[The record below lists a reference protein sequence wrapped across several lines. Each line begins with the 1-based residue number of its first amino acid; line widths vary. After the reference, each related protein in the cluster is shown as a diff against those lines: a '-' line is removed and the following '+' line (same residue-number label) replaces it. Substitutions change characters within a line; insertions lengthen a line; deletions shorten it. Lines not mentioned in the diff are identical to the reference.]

1 MADIE
6 NKITQLCPQAQ
17 VDTTGEF
24 PLVTVDDAQWHDLA
38 SALKTQLHYD
48 VLSAVVGMDWT
59 EALGCVYYLTNTSTH
74 ELLHVKVA
82 TADRENP
89 RLHSVCDLWPVAN
102 FQEREVYDFFG
113 IVFIGHPDMRRMFL
127 RTDWV
132 GYPLRKDY
140 DPASNPLRLEDETN
154 EDYTCRWVEDENG
167 KVTKIDG
174 KVFEDDEYVVNVGP
188 QHPSTHG
195 VMRYRASLDGEIVK
209 KIDVVSGYIHRGIE
223 KMCESLTYPQM
234 LLYTERMD
242 YMAAHINRHC
252 MCLCVEK
259 ALGLEVPRRAEL
271 IRLMMDELMRLSSHL
286 LSYGCLTMD
295 QGATTAFFYGFR
307 DRELIYDIFDRTCG
321 ARMSMSYSTIGG
333 VVADVHEDFI
343 KDVRHACDVIEKN
356 LKEYHKLFTGNV
368 IAVNRM
374 TGVGILS
381 KQDAIAYD
389 ITGPSGRASGWH
401 CDVRK
406 TNPYSLYNEF
416 DFDEVVYENGDS
428 MDRYMV
434 RMKEMEQCIKILRQA
449 CDKLEAEGIQGEY
462 IAPKVPKM
470 MKLPAG
476 HWYQQVEA
484 SRGAFGVYI
493 ESDGNA
499 KPVRVPLPVAVL
511 QPDWRGRPDVQGQH
525 DCRPDHHHRVARLR
539 YPRHRPLRVYLP
551 EQKQLKKET
560 RYV

>member
-1 MADIE
+1 MAEIQD
-6 NKITQLCPQAQ
+6 KITQLCPQAQ

-24 PLVTVDDAQWHDLA
+24 PLVTVPDAQWHDLA
-38 SALKTQLHYD
+38 NALKTQLHYD

-59 EALGCVYYLTNTSTH
+59 DALGCVYYLTNTTTH
-74 ELLHVKVA
+74 ELLHVKVT

-89 RLHSVCDLWPVAN
+89 RLHTVCDVWPVAN
-102 FQEREVYDFFG
+102 FQEREVYDFYG

-127 RTDWV
+127 RNDWV

-140 DPASNPLRLEDETN
+140 NPDSNPLRLEDETN

-167 KVTKIDG
+167 KVKKIDG

-195 VMRYRASLDGEIVK
+195 VMRYRASIDGETVK

-223 KMCESLTYPQM
+223 KMCEDLTYPQM

-307 DRELIYDIFDRTCG
+307 ERELIYDIFDRTCG

-333 VVADVHEDFI
+333 VVADVHEDFV
-343 KDVRHACDVIEKN
+343 KDVRNACDVIEKA

-374 TGVGILS
+374 KGVGILS
-381 KQDAIAYD
+381 KEDAVAYD

-416 DFDEVVYENGDS
+416 DFDEITYENGDS

-434 RMKEMEQCIKILRQA
+434 HMKEMEECIKILRQA
-449 CDKLEAEGIQGEY
+449 CDKLEAEGLQGEY

-493 ESDGNA
+493 ESDGNT
-499 KPVRVPLPVAVL
+499 KPVRVHFQSPCFNLIGVVDLTCKGNLIADLITITASLDFVI
-511 QPDWRGRPDVQGQH
+511 PDIDR
-525 DCRPDHHHRVARLR
+525 
-539 YPRHRPLRVYLP
+539 
-551 EQKQLKKET
+551 
-560 RYV
+560 

>member
-1 MADIE
+1 MAEIE
-6 NKITQLCPQAQ
+6 NIITQLCPQAQ

-38 SALKTQLHYD
+38 RALKTQLHYD

-59 EALGCVYYLTNTSTH
+59 DSFGCVYYLTNTSTH
-74 ELLHVKVA
+74 ELLHVKVT

-102 FQEREVYDFFG
+102 FQEREVYDFYG

-127 RTDWV
+127 RNDWV

-154 EDYTCRWVEDENG
+154 EDYTCRWIEDKNG
-167 KVTKIDG
+167 KVKKIDG

-223 KMCESLTYPQM
+223 KMCEDLTYPQM

-252 MCLCVEK
+252 MCMCVEK

-307 DRELIYDIFDRTCG
+307 ERELIYDIFDRTCG

-333 VVADVHEDFI
+333 VVADVHEDFV
-343 KDVRHACDVIEKN
+343 KDVRHACDVIEKA

-381 KQDAIAYD
+381 KEDAIAYD

-434 RMKEMEQCIKILRQA
+434 RMKEMEQSIKILRQA
-449 CDKLEAEGIQGEY
+449 CDKLEAEGLQGEY
-462 IAPKVPKM
+462 CAPKVPKV
-470 MKLPAG
+470 MKLPVG

-493 ESDGNA
+493 ESDGNT
-499 KPVRVPLPVAVL
+499 KPVRVHFQSPCFNLVGVVDLTCKDNMIADLITITASLDFVI
-511 QPDWRGRPDVQGQH
+511 PDIDR
-525 DCRPDHHHRVARLR
+525 
-539 YPRHRPLRVYLP
+539 
-551 EQKQLKKET
+551 
-560 RYV
+560 

>member
-1 MADIE
+1 MAEIQD
-6 NKITQLCPQAQ
+6 KIT
-17 VDTTGEF
+17 
-24 PLVTVDDAQWHDLA
+24 HDLA
-38 SALKTQLHYD
+38 RALKTQLHFDY
-48 VLSAVVGMDWT
+48 LTAVVGMEWPD
-59 EALGCVYYLTNTSTH
+59 ARGCVYYLTNTDTQ
-74 ELLHVKVA
+74 EVIHVKV
-82 TADRENP
+82 TAPDREQP
-89 RLHSVCDLWPVAN
+89 RLHSVVDVWPVAN

-127 RTDWV
+127 RNDWV

-140 DPASNPLRLEDETN
+140 DPATNPLRLEDETN

-167 KVTKIDG
+167 KVKKVDG

-195 VMRYRASLDGEIVK
+195 VMRYRASLDGEVVK

-223 KMCESLTYPQM
+223 KMCEDLTYPQM

-374 TGVGILS
+374 TGVGTLS
-381 KQDAIAYD
+381 KQDAIDYA
-389 ITGPSGRASGWH
+389 ITGPSGRASGVH

-406 TNPYSLYNEF
+406 THPYSLYNEF
-416 DFDEVVYENGDS
+416 DFDEVIYQNGDS

-470 MKLPAG
+470 MKLPVG

-493 ESDGNA
+493 ESDGNT
-499 KPVRVPLPVAVL
+499 KPVRVHFQSPCFNLIGVVDLTCRDNLIADLITITASLDFVI
-511 QPDWRGRPDVQGQH
+511 PDIDR
-525 DCRPDHHHRVARLR
+525 
-539 YPRHRPLRVYLP
+539 
-551 EQKQLKKET
+551 
-560 RYV
+560 

>member
-24 PLVTVDDAQWHDLA
+24 PLITVDDAHWHDLA
-38 SALKTQLHYD
+38 RSLKNQLHYD

-59 EALGCVYYLTNTSTH
+59 ESLGCVYYLTNTSTH

-82 TADRENP
+82 TTDRQNP
-89 RLHSVCDLWPVAN
+89 QLHSVVDLWPVAN
-102 FQEREVYDFFG
+102 FQEREVYDFYG

-140 DPASNPLRLEDETN
+140 DPASNPLRLDDETN

-167 KVTKIDG
+167 KVTKVDG

-223 KMCESLTYPQM
+223 KMCENLTYPQM

-252 MCLCVEK
+252 MCMCVEK

-307 DRELIYDIFDRTCG
+307 ERELIYDIFDRTCG

-356 LKEYHKLFTGNV
+356 LKEYHQLFTGNV

-374 TGVGILS
+374 KGVGILS
-381 KQDAIAYD
+381 KLDAIDYD

-462 IAPKVPKM
+462 CAPKVPKV

-493 ESDGNA
+493 ESDGNT
-499 KPVRVPLPVAVL
+499 KPVRVHFQSPCFNLIGVVDLTCKDNMIADLITITASLDFVI
-511 QPDWRGRPDVQGQH
+511 PDIDR
-525 DCRPDHHHRVARLR
+525 
-539 YPRHRPLRVYLP
+539 
-551 EQKQLKKET
+551 
-560 RYV
+560 

>member
-1 MADIE
+1 MAEIQE
-6 NKITQLCPQAQ
+6 KITQLCPQAT

-38 SALKTQLHYD
+38 RALKNQLHYD

-82 TADRENP
+82 TTDRENP
-89 RLHSVCDLWPVAN
+89 RLHSVVDLWPVAN
-102 FQEREVYDFFG
+102 FQEREVYDFYG

-167 KVTKIDG
+167 KVKKVEG

-195 VMRYRASLDGEIVK
+195 VMRYRASLDGEI
-209 KIDVVSGYIHRGIE
+209 DVVSGYIHRGIE
-223 KMCESLTYPQM
+223 KMCENLTYPQM

-307 DRELIYDIFDRTCG
+307 ERELIYDIFDRTCG

-356 LKEYHKLFTGNV
+356 LAEYHKLFTGNV

-374 TGVGILS
+374 TGVGILT
-381 KQDAIAYD
+381 KQDAIDYA
-389 ITGPSGRASGWH
+389 ITGPSGRASGFA

-416 DFDEVVYENGDS
+416 DFDEVVYQNGDS

-462 IAPKVPKM
+462 CAPKVPKV

-493 ESDGNA
+493 ESDGNT
-499 KPVRVPLPVAVL
+499 KPVRVHFQSPCFNLIGVVDLTCRDNMIADLITITASLDFVI
-511 QPDWRGRPDVQGQH
+511 PDIDR
-525 DCRPDHHHRVARLR
+525 
-539 YPRHRPLRVYLP
+539 
-551 EQKQLKKET
+551 
-560 RYV
+560 

>member
-1 MADIE
+1 MAEIKD
-6 NKITQLCPQAQ
+6 KITQLCPQAEI
-17 VDTTGEF
+17 DTTGEF
-24 PLVTVDDAQWHDLA
+24 PMVTVADAQWHDLA
-38 SALKTQLHYD
+38 RALKTQLHFDY
-48 VLSAVVGMDWT
+48 LTAVVGMEWPD
-59 EALGCVYYLTNTSTH
+59 ARGCVYYLTNTDTQ
-74 ELLHVKVA
+74 EVIHVKV
-82 TADRENP
+82 TAPDREQP
-89 RLHSVCDLWPVAN
+89 RLHSVVDLWPVAN

-127 RTDWV
+127 RNDWV

-140 DPASNPLRLEDETN
+140 DPATNPLRLDDETG

-167 KVTKIDG
+167 NVKKVDG

-195 VMRYRASLDGEIVK
+195 VMRYRASLDGEVVK
-209 KIDVVSGYIHRGIE
+209 KVDVVSGYIHRGIE
-223 KMCESLTYPQM
+223 KMCEDLTYPQM

-374 TGVGILS
+374 TGVGTLS
-381 KQDAIAYD
+381 KQDAIDYA
-389 ITGPSGRASGWH
+389 ITGPSGRASGVH

-406 TNPYSLYNEF
+406 THPYSLYNEF
-416 DFDEVVYENGDS
+416 DFEEVLYENGDS

-462 IAPKVPKM
+462 IAPKVPKV
-470 MKLPAG
+470 MKLPVG

-493 ESDGNA
+493 ESDGNT
-499 KPVRVPLPVAVL
+499 KPVRVHFQSPCFNLVGVVDLTCHDNLIADLITITASLDFVI
-511 QPDWRGRPDVQGQH
+511 PDIDR
-525 DCRPDHHHRVARLR
+525 
-539 YPRHRPLRVYLP
+539 
-551 EQKQLKKET
+551 
-560 RYV
+560 

>member
-1 MADIE
+1 MAEIQD
-6 NKITQLCPQAQ
+6 KITQLCPQAQ
-17 VDTTGEF
+17 IDTTGEF
-24 PLVTVDDAQWHDLA
+24 LLVTVADAQWHDLA
-38 SALKTQLHYD
+38 RALKTQLHFDY
-48 VLSAVVGMDWT
+48 LTAVVGMEWPD
-59 EALGCVYYLTNTSTH
+59 ARGCVYYLTNTDTQ
-74 ELLHVKVA
+74 EVIHVKV
-82 TADRENP
+82 TAPDREQP
-89 RLHSVCDLWPVAN
+89 RLHSVVDVWPVAN

-127 RTDWV
+127 RNDWV

-140 DPASNPLRLEDETN
+140 DPATNPLRLEDETN

-167 KVTKIDG
+167 KVKKVDG

-195 VMRYRASLDGEIVK
+195 VMRYRASLDGEVVK

-223 KMCESLTYPQM
+223 KMCEDLTYPQM

-374 TGVGILS
+374 TGVGTLS
-381 KQDAIAYD
+381 KQDAIDYA
-389 ITGPSGRASGWH
+389 ITGPSGRASGVH

-406 TNPYSLYNEF
+406 THPYSLYNEF
-416 DFDEVVYENGDS
+416 DFDEVIYQNGDS

-470 MKLPAG
+470 MKLPVG

-493 ESDGNA
+493 ESDGNT
-499 KPVRVPLPVAVL
+499 KPVRVHFQSPCFNLVGVVDLTCRDNLIADLITITASLDFVI
-511 QPDWRGRPDVQGQH
+511 PDIDR
-525 DCRPDHHHRVARLR
+525 
-539 YPRHRPLRVYLP
+539 
-551 EQKQLKKET
+551 
-560 RYV
+560 

>member
-38 SALKTQLHYD
+38 RALKTQLHYD

-89 RLHSVCDLWPVAN
+89 RLHSVVDLWPVAN
-102 FQEREVYDFFG
+102 FQEREVYDFYG

-140 DPASNPLRLEDETN
+140 DPASNPLRLDDETN

-167 KVTKIDG
+167 KVKKIDG

-195 VMRYRASLDGEIVK
+195 VMRYRASLDGEIIK

-223 KMCESLTYPQM
+223 KLCEDLTYPQM

-252 MCLCVEK
+252 MCMCVEK

-307 DRELIYDIFDRTCG
+307 ERELIYDIFDRTCG
-321 ARMSMSYSTIGG
+321 ARMSMSYSCIGG

-356 LKEYHKLFTGNV
+356 LHEYHKLFTGNV

-374 TGVGILS
+374 TGVGTLS
-381 KQDAIAYD
+381 KQDAIDYA

-462 IAPKVPKM
+462 CAPKVPKV

-493 ESDGNA
+493 ESDGGT
-499 KPVRVPLPVAVL
+499 KPVRVHFQSPCFNLIGVVDLTCRDNMIADLITITASLDFVI
-511 QPDWRGRPDVQGQH
+511 PDIDR
-525 DCRPDHHHRVARLR
+525 
-539 YPRHRPLRVYLP
+539 
-551 EQKQLKKET
+551 
-560 RYV
+560 

>member
-1 MADIE
+1 MAEIQD
-6 NKITQLCPQAQ
+6 KITKLCPQAQ

-24 PLVTVDDAQWHDLA
+24 PLVTVPDAQWHDLA
-38 SALKTQLHYD
+38 RALKTQLHYD

-59 EALGCVYYLTNTSTH
+59 EALGCIYYLTNTDTH
-74 ELLHVKVA
+74 ELLHVKV
-82 TADRENP
+82 TTTDRENP
-89 RLHSVCDLWPVAN
+89 RLHTVCDIWPVAN
-102 FQEREVYDFFG
+102 FQEREVYDFYG

-127 RTDWV
+127 RNDWV

-140 DPASNPLRLEDETN
+140 DPASNPLRLDDETG

-167 KVTKIDG
+167 KVEKVEG

-195 VMRYRASLDGEIVK
+195 VMRYRASIDGETVK

-223 KMCESLTYPQM
+223 KMCEDLTYPQM

-307 DRELIYDIFDRTCG
+307 ERELIYDIFDRTCG

-381 KQDAIAYD
+381 KEDAIAYD

-416 DFDEVVYENGDS
+416 DFNEVTYENGDS

-434 RMKEMEQCIKILRQA
+434 RMKEMEECIKILRQA

-462 IAPKVPKM
+462 CAPKVPKV

-493 ESDGNA
+493 ESDGGT
-499 KPVRVPLPVAVL
+499 KPVRVHFQSPCFNLIGVVDLTCRNNLIADLITITASLDFVI
-511 QPDWRGRPDVQGQH
+511 PDIDR
-525 DCRPDHHHRVARLR
+525 
-539 YPRHRPLRVYLP
+539 
-551 EQKQLKKET
+551 
-560 RYV
+560 

>member
-1 MADIE
+1 MAEIQD
-6 NKITQLCPQAQ
+6 KITQLCPQAQ

-24 PLVTVDDAQWHDLA
+24 PLVTVEDAQWHDLA
-38 SALKTQLHYD
+38 CALKTQLHYD

-59 EALGCVYYLTNTSTH
+59 DAFGCVYYLTNTSTH

-82 TADRENP
+82 TTDRENP
-89 RLHSVCDLWPVAN
+89 RLHSVVDVWPVAN
-102 FQEREVYDFFG
+102 FQEREVYDFYG

-127 RTDWV
+127 RNDWV

-140 DPASNPLRLEDETN
+140 DPASNPLRLDDETN

-167 KVTKIDG
+167 KVKKVDG

-195 VMRYRASLDGEIVK
+195 VMRYRASLDGEVVK

-223 KMCESLTYPQM
+223 KMCEDLTYPQM

-333 VVADVHEDFI
+333 VVADVHEDFV
-343 KDVRHACDVIEKN
+343 KDVRNACDVIEKN
-356 LKEYHKLFTGNV
+356 LHEYHKLFTGNV

-374 TGVGILS
+374 KGVGTLS
-381 KQDAIAYD
+381 KEDAIAYD

-416 DFDEVVYENGDS
+416 DFDEIVYENGDS

-449 CDKLEAEGIQGEY
+449 CDKLEAEGLQGEY
-462 IAPKVPKM
+462 CAPKVPKL

-493 ESDGNA
+493 ESDGNT
-499 KPVRVPLPVAVL
+499 KPVRVHFQSPCFNLIGVVDLTCRDNMIADLITITASLDFVI
-511 QPDWRGRPDVQGQH
+511 PDIDR
-525 DCRPDHHHRVARLR
+525 
-539 YPRHRPLRVYLP
+539 
-551 EQKQLKKET
+551 
-560 RYV
+560 

>member
-1 MADIE
+1 MAEIQD
-6 NKITQLCPQAQ
+6 KITQLCPQAQ

-24 PLVTVDDAQWHDLA
+24 LLVTVPDAQWHDLA
-38 SALKTQLHYD
+38 NALKAQLHYD

-59 EALGCVYYLTNTSTH
+59 DALGCVYYLTNTTTH
-74 ELLHVKVA
+74 ELLHVKVT

-89 RLHSVCDLWPVAN
+89 RLHTVCDVWPVAN
-102 FQEREVYDFFG
+102 FQEREVYDFYG

-127 RTDWV
+127 RNDWV

-140 DPASNPLRLEDETN
+140 NPDSNPLRLEDETN

-167 KVTKIDG
+167 KVKKIDG

-195 VMRYRASLDGEIVK
+195 VMRYRASIDGETVK

-223 KMCESLTYPQM
+223 KMCEDLTYPQM

-307 DRELIYDIFDRTCG
+307 ERELIYDIFDRTCG

-333 VVADVHEDFI
+333 VVADVHEDFV
-343 KDVRHACDVIEKN
+343 KDVRNACDVIEKA

-374 TGVGILS
+374 KGVGILS
-381 KQDAIAYD
+381 KEDAVAYD

-416 DFDEVVYENGDS
+416 DFDEITYENGDS

-434 RMKEMEQCIKILRQA
+434 RMKEMEECIKILRQA
-449 CDKLEAEGIQGEY
+449 CDKLEAEGLQGEY

-493 ESDGNA
+493 ESDGNT
-499 KPVRVPLPVAVL
+499 KPVRVHFQSPCFNLIGVVDLTCKGNLIADLITITASLDFVI
-511 QPDWRGRPDVQGQH
+511 PDIDR
-525 DCRPDHHHRVARLR
+525 
-539 YPRHRPLRVYLP
+539 
-551 EQKQLKKET
+551 
-560 RYV
+560 

>member
-1 MADIE
+1 MAEIQD
-6 NKITQLCPQAQ
+6 KITQLCPQAQ

-38 SALKTQLHYD
+38 RALKTQLHYY

-59 EALGCVYYLTNTSTH
+59 EALGCIYYLTNTSTH
-74 ELLHVKVA
+74 ELLHVKVT

-127 RTDWV
+127 RNDWV

-167 KVTKIDG
+167 KVEKIEG

-195 VMRYRASLDGEIVK
+195 VMRYRASLDGETVK

-223 KMCESLTYPQM
+223 KMCEDLTYPQM

-252 MCLCVEK
+252 MCMCVEK
-259 ALGLEVPRRAEL
+259 ALGLEVPHRAEL

-307 DRELIYDIFDRTCG
+307 ERELIYDIFDRTCG

-343 KDVRHACDVIEKN
+343 KDVRHACDVIEKS

-374 TGVGILS
+374 KGVGILT
-381 KQDAIAYD
+381 KEEAIAYD

-462 IAPKVPKM
+462 CAPKVPKM

-493 ESDGNA
+493 ESDGNT
-499 KPVRVPLPVAVL
+499 KPVRVHFQSPCFNLIGVVDLTCKDNLIADLITITASLDFVI
-511 QPDWRGRPDVQGQH
+511 PDIDR
-525 DCRPDHHHRVARLR
+525 
-539 YPRHRPLRVYLP
+539 
-551 EQKQLKKET
+551 
-560 RYV
+560 